1 MEGPVITLQ
10 EIARAPKAGDPEP
23 RRLRA
28 SSYIIFVDLP
38 ETSEKMLLVHGY
50 SGAYDLVSRKVAT
63 FIRSLEVGKTPR
75 PLYGAWTPIPPV
87 DGAVERPSEHTIA
100 LLKRRGY
107 LTRRTVAEE
116 EALFITIA
124 NQMHARSLR
133 AQPTYILMPTYDCN
147 LRCAYCFQDHMR
159 TNPRYRHLLHSMSKA
174 TVDRIVK
181 GMRDIETH
189 HDVPP
194 PDRYVRNITF
204 FGGEPL
210 LACNRPV
217 IAYIIEQVRGIGN
230 AAFSAVSNATELEA
244 YQDLLHPEGIRAI
257 QVTIDGPAAE
267 HDRRRIYAD
276 GSGSFARIASNVS
289 MALEQ
294 GVQIQVRMNIDRLN
308 IQCLPQLAEEI
319 IARRWETYPN
329 FSAYTA
335 PVHAGNDSIDVSTT
349 FNSWTLDKTL
359 NEMRRQYPA
368 LRIIQRPDDS
378 LKDMARRLI
387 ESQGTPVL
395 HSQFCGAHAG
405 MYVIDPFANVYA
417 CWERT
422 GDANIRIGHITHEG
436 TYEQASQL
444 SQLWRSRN
452 VTTNK
457 VCRQCRYALNCGGGC
472 AVLAE
477 GGSQGTIFTNYCD
490 GYAAR
495 FRASVAEA
503 YLEHVAGTQPT
514 PLIESVCQ
522 I

>member
-10 EIARAPKAGDPEP
+10 EREKAPQVDGSQP
-23 RRLRA
+23 RKLRA

-38 ETSEKMLLVHGY
+38 ENGDTMLLVHGY

-63 FIRSLEVGKTPR
+63 FIRSLEVGKAPR
-75 PLYGAWTPIPPV
+75 PLYGAWTPAPPV
-87 DGAVERPSEHTIA
+87 DGVIEPPSERTIA

-124 NQMHARSLR
+124 NQIHARSLR

-147 LRCAYCFQDHMR
+147 LRCSYCFQDYMR
-159 TNPRYRHLLHSMSKA
+159 TNPGYAHLLHTMPKS

-181 GMRDIETH
+181 GMQDIETN
-189 HDVPP
+189 HDIPP
-194 PDRYVRNITF
+194 PDRYARNITF

-210 LACNRPV
+210 LARNRPL

-230 AAFSAVSNATELEA
+230 ATFSAISNATELEA
-244 YQDLLHPEGIRAI
+244 YQDLLNPAGIRAL

-267 HDRRRIYAD
+267 HDQRRIYAD
-276 GSGSFARIASNVS
+276 GSGSFARIASNVT

-308 IQCLPQLAEEI
+308 IQFLPQLAEEI

-335 PVHAGNDSIDVSTT
+335 PIHASSEKIDVKTT
-349 FNSWTLDKTL
+349 FNSWTLAKTL
-359 NEMRRQYPA
+359 NEMRLQYPA
-368 LRIIQRPDDS
+368 LRIIKRPDDS

-422 GDANIRIGHITHEG
+422 GDATIRIGHINREG
-436 TYEQASQL
+436 KYEIASQL

-457 VCRQCRYALNCGGGC
+457 ICRQCRYALNCGGGC

-503 YLEHVAGTQPT
+503 YLEHMAGTQQS

>member
-1 MEGPVITLQ
+1 MT
-10 EIARAPKAGDPEP
+10 K
-23 RRLRA
+23 
-28 SSYIIFVDLP
+28 S
-38 ETSEKMLLVHGY
+38 
-50 SGAYDLVSRKVAT
+50 
-63 FIRSLEVGKTPR
+63 
-75 PLYGAWTPIPPV
+75 
-87 DGAVERPSEHTIA
+87 
-100 LLKRRGY
+100 
-107 LTRRTVAEE
+107 
-116 EALFITIA
+116 
-124 NQMHARSLR
+124 
-133 AQPTYILMPTYDCN
+133 
-147 LRCAYCFQDHMR
+147 
-159 TNPRYRHLLHSMSKA
+159 

-181 GMRDIETH
+181 GMLDIEKN

-194 PDRYVRNITF
+194 PDRYIRSITF

-210 LACNRPV
+210 LARNRPV
-217 IAYIIEQVRGIGN
+217 IDYIIEKVRGIGK
-230 AAFSAVSNATELEA
+230 ASFSAVSNATELEA
-244 YQDLLHPEGIRAI
+244 YQDLLKPEGIRSI
-257 QVTIDGPAAE
+257 QVTIDGPASE
-267 HDRRRIYAD
+267 HDQRRIYAD
-276 GSGSFARIASNVS
+276 GSGSFARIAKNVT

-308 IQCLPQLAEEI
+308 IQFLPQLAEEI
-319 IARRWETYPN
+319 IARGWDKHSN

-335 PVHAGNDSIDVSTT
+335 PIHASNDNIDVRTT

-359 NEMRRQYPA
+359 NEMRLQYPA
-368 LRIIQRPDDS
+368 LQIIKSPDDS

-387 ESQGTPVL
+387 DSQGTPTL

-422 GDANIRIGHITHEG
+422 GDKNIRIGHITHEG
-436 TYEQASQL
+436 KYEIASQL
-444 SQLWRSRN
+444 SQMWRSRN

-457 VCRQCRYALNCGGGC
+457 ICRQCRYALNCGGGC

-503 YLEHVAGTQPT
+503 YLEHVAGTQQT
-514 PLIESVCQ
+514 TLIESVCQ

>member
-10 EIARAPKAGDPEP
+10 EIGRAPKTGDPEP
-23 RRLRA
+23 RKLRA

-38 ETSEKMLLVHGY
+38 ENSEKMLLVHGY

-75 PLYGAWTPIPPV
+75 PLYGAWTPAPPV
-87 DGAVERPSEHTIA
+87 DGAVEHPSEQTVA

-107 LTRRTVAEE
+107 LTRKTVAEE
-116 EALFITIA
+116 EAFFIKIA
-124 NQMHARSLR
+124 NQIHARSLR
-133 AQPTYILMPTYDCN
+133 AQPNYILMPTYDCN

-159 TNPRYRHLLHSMSKA
+159 TNPRYSHLLHSMSKS

-181 GMRDIETH
+181 GMLDIETN

-210 LACNRPV
+210 LARNRPV
-217 IAYIIEQVRGIGN
+217 IDYIIEKVRGIGK
-230 AAFSAVSNATELEA
+230 AAFSAISNATELEA
-244 YQDLLHPEGIRAI
+244 YQDLLNPEDIRTI
-257 QVTIDGPAAE
+257 QVTIDGPADE
-267 HDRRRIYAD
+267 HDQRRIYAD
-276 GSGSFARIASNVS
+276 GSGSFARIAKNVT

-294 GVQIQVRMNIDRLN
+294 GVQIQARMNTDRLN
-308 IQCLPQLAEEI
+308 IQFLPQLAEEM
-319 IARRWETYPN
+319 IARGWDTYPN

-335 PVHAGNDSIDVSTT
+335 PIHASNDNIDVRTT

-359 NEMRRQYPA
+359 NEMRLQYPA
-368 LRIIQRPDDS
+368 LHIMKRPDDS

-387 ESQGTPVL
+387 ESQGTPAL

-422 GDANIRIGHITHEG
+422 GDENIRIGHITREG
-436 TYEQASQL
+436 KYEIASQL
-444 SQLWRSRN
+444 SQMWRSRN

-457 VCRQCRYALNCGGGC
+457 ICRQCRYALNCGGGC

-503 YLEHVAGTQPT
+503 YLEHVAGTQQT
-514 PLIESVCQ
+514 TLIESVCQ